1 MSKINLTVGVLLR
14 GQVRR
19 LLEQA
24 IFYDQLKS
32 YKEVK
37 GFFSSDFL
45 LTNPAPG
52 LVEIIESIGKT
63 DDN

>member
-1 MSKINLTVGVLLR
+1 MSKVSLEVGLLLR

-24 IFYDQLKS
+24 IFYNQLES

-37 GFFSSDFL
+37 GFLSSDFL
-45 LTNPAPG
+45 LTNPSDTLKG
-52 LVEIIESIGKT
+52 IFKELSKT
-63 DDN
+63 DE